1 MMQVSLTNGL
11 KREKWIHVTHPE
23 PIFKAKLAAS
33 PDEFRAAQRLR
44 YDIFVKELGGN
55 GEMVDHENRLERD
68 IYDSYCDHLLLYD
81 EARDAQNG
89 SDVVGV
95 YRILTSDQAEELGR
109 FYSED
114 EYDLGVLK
122 SSGRK
127 LMELGRSCLHPEYR
141 GGSAMLHLWQ
151 ALSHYVN
158 ERDIE
163 ILFGVASFHGTQIDA
178 HKEPLS
184 LLHHNH
190 LAPRELRVVVKHPHN
205 QPMDLIDPD
214 EIDKKRAILAVPALI
229 KAYLRLGG
237 FVGEGAFVDRAF
249 NTTDVCLVLDTKK
262 LSARQKKIYRQRAFK

>member
-1 MMQVSLTNGL
+1 M
-11 KREKWIHVTHPE
+11 THPK
-23 PIFKAKLAAS
+23 PIFKAKFATS

-44 YDIFVKELGGN
+44 YNVFVKELGGN
-55 GEMVDHENRLERD
+55 GALVDHKNRLERD

-81 EARDAQNG
+81 AARDSKNG
-89 SDVVGV
+89 GEVVGV
-95 YRILTSDQAEELGR
+95 YRILTSERAADLGR

-114 EYDLGVLK
+114 EYDLEVLK

-151 ALSHYVN
+151 ALSHYVI
-158 ERDIE
+158 ERDVE
-163 ILFGVASFHGTQIDA
+163 ILFGMASFHGTKVDA
-178 HKEPLS
+178 IREPLS
-184 LLHHNH
+184 LLHHNY
-190 LAPRELRVVVKHPHN
+190 LAPSELRVVAKHPHN
-205 QPMDLIDPD
+205 QSMDLIDPN

-249 NTTDVCLVLDTKK
+249 NTTDVCLIVDTKK
-262 LSARQKKIYRQRAFK
+262 VSVRQKQIYGQRDF